1 MESQSADLNSIISEL
16 RTLTSR
22 IFELEEIIRSRTAE
36 QTVMPVAPMSPAI
49 FSQERFAGSITA
61 DNGDG
66 SYQIRRQIATAGN
79 TFANDS
85 DDSVIIT
92 AYNVAERS
100 SYSGMYSVGDIVQV
114 WFDGFDAADNPIYH
128 IW

>member
-1 MESQSADLNSIISEL
+1 MDTQSFEFGAVIVEL
-16 RTLTSR
+16 RSLASR
-22 IFELEEIIRSRTAE
+22 IFELEELIKSRTIE
-36 QTVMPVAPMSPAI
+36 QAVVPVAPMSPAI

-66 SYQIRRQIATAGN
+66 SYQVRRQIATAGN
-79 TFANDS
+79 TFSNDS
-85 DDSVIIT
+85 DDSAIIT

-100 SYSGMYSVGDIVQV
+100 GYSGMYSVGDIVQV
-114 WFDGFDAADNPIYH
+114 WFDGFDGADNPIYH